1 MFRGDGE
8 QPMTSVLAPRI
19 ASAISRKA
27 ALFQTRK
34 VMGRRSSTAVRS
46 SPGLN
51 CKPPSPIR
59 QTTGTPDAA
68 TAAPTAAPG
77 PKPRAPKPVAALK

>member
-1 MFRGDGE
+1 
-8 QPMTSVLAPRI
+8 MTSVLAPRM
-19 ASAISRKA
+19 ASAISLKA

-34 VMGRRSSTAVRS
+34 VTGRFSSTAVRN

-59 QTTGTPDAA
+59 QTTGTAGQA
-68 TAAPTAAPG
+68 NAAPTAAPG
-77 PKPRAPKPVAALK
+77 P